1 MLTVSSFTQ
10 SLSSTPLFSKTL
22 STAYERLSSGLRIN
36 QAADDSAGLQI
47 SNRLTSESLAKNQLR
62 RNLNDGISYA
72 QIAEGGLQESADILQ
87 RMRQLAMQSQ
97 NGINTDADRRAL
109 DKEFQ
114 QLKNALNGIAY
125 NTEAFNRLPLLGDN
139 DLLSDNVPSIGDTF
153 VKGNTTRLNSGL
165 RSVAYIPAGSTNISI
180 DINSFSQDDDLQ
192 VFTTS
197 GRHLVGTPLSDNV
210 WGTNNVNSTSD
221 IKRFLFLPEEGYA
234 TTASY
239 DGSSLITS
247 GSGTINGTTFTFSG
261 DQHPGVTTETLTI
274 DNTNEPLIISVV
286 GQGVFDATVN
296 WDTLGA
302 AGSGGN
308 SFEAGPVDITATN
321 SLRDGTDFI
330 NLTKTPVGLSDL
342 DMVESDVL
350 TFENAEAAL
359 QQIDDA
365 LAYVSESR
373 AFYGAKMNQ
382 MESALKLNDRMHEGL
397 MAARSQILD
406 TDFAAETAK
415 STQAQI
421 VEQASISVRAQAKST
436 DEQVL
441 GLLNGTVDQSA

>member
-10 SLSSTPLFSKTL
+10 SLSSNPVFSKTL

-36 QAADDSAGLQI
+36 SAADDSAGLQI
-47 SNRLTSESLAKNQLR
+47 SNRLTSESIAKNQLR

-97 NGINTDADRRAL
+97 NGINSDADRRAL

-139 DLLSDNVPSIGDTF
+139 DLLSDNVSSIGDTF
-153 VKGNTTRLNSGL
+153 VKGSPKRLDSGL
-165 RSVAYIPAGSTNISI
+165 RSVAYIPAGSSNISVNI
-180 DINSFSQDDDLQ
+180 ESFSLDDDLQ

-197 GRHLVGTPLSDNV
+197 GKHLVGTPLSDDV
-210 WGTNNVNSTSD
+210 WDTNSVNSSSD
-221 IKRFLFLPEEGYA
+221 IKSLLFLTQEGY
-234 TTASY
+234 TSTASY
-239 DGSSLITS
+239 DSSSLITN

-286 GQGVFDATVN
+286 GKGVFDATVD

-302 AGSGGN
+302 PGSGGN

-321 SLRDGTDFI
+321 SLSEGTDYI
-330 NLTKTPVGLSDL
+330 ALAKTPVGLSDL
-342 DMVESDVL
+342 NMVESDVL

-365 LAYVSESR
+365 LEYVSESR

-382 MESALKLNDRMHEGL
+382 MQSALKLNDRMHEGL

-406 TDFAAETAK
+406 TDFAEEAAK
-415 STQAQI
+415 STRAQI
-421 VEQASISVRAQAKST
+421 VEQASIAVRAQAKSS

-441 GLLNGTVDQSA
+441 GLLGSISDS

>member
-10 SLSSTPLFSKTL
+10 SLSSNPVYSKTL
-22 STAYERLSSGLRIN
+22 TTAYERLSSGFRIN
-36 QAADDSAGLQI
+36 SAADDSAGLQI

-97 NGINTDADRRAL
+97 NGINSRRAL

-139 DLLSDNVPSIGDTF
+139 DLLSDNVSSIGDTF
-153 VKGNTTRLNSGL
+153 VRGTPIQLDSGL

-180 DINSFSQDDDLQ
+180 NIDSFSLDDDLQ

-197 GRHLVGTPLSDNV
+197 GKHLVGTPLSDDV
-210 WGTNNVNSTSD
+210 WDTNSVNSPSD
-221 IKRFLFLPEEGYA
+221 IKSLLFLTQEGY
-234 TTASY
+234 TPTASY
-239 DGSSLITS
+239 DLITN
-247 GSGTINGTTFTFSG
+247 GTGTINGTSFTFSG

-286 GQGVFDATVN
+286 GNGVFDATVD
-296 WDTLGA
+296 WDTLGVP
-302 AGSGGN
+302 GSGGN

-321 SLRDGTDFI
+321 ALSEGTDYI
-330 NLTKTPVGLSDL
+330 NLAKTPVGLSDL
-342 DMVESDVL
+342 NMIESDVL

-382 MESALKLNDRMHEGL
+382 MESALKLNDRMHKGL

-406 TDFAAETAK
+406 TDFAEETAK

-421 VEQASISVRAQAKST
+421 VEQASISVRAQAKSS

-441 GLLNGTVDQSA
+441 GLLNGSLAN

>member
-10 SLSSTPLFSKTL
+10 SLSSNPVYSKTL
-22 STAYERLSSGLRIN
+22 STAYERLSSGFRIN
-36 QAADDSAGLQI
+36 SAADDSAGLQI

-97 NGINTDADRRAL
+97 NGINSDADRRAL

-139 DLLSDNVPSIGDTF
+139 DLLSDNVSSIGDTF
-153 VKGNTTRLNSGL
+153 VKGTPTRLNSGL

-180 DINSFSQDDDLQ
+180 NIDSFSLDDDLQ

-197 GRHLVGTPLSDNV
+197 GRHLVGTPLSDDV
-210 WGTNNVNSTSD
+210 WDTNSVNSASD
-221 IKRFLFLPEEGYA
+221 IKSLLFLTQEGY
-234 TTASY
+234 TPTASY
-239 DGSSLITS
+239 DGSSLITN
-247 GSGTINGTTFTFSG
+247 GTGTINGTTFTFSG

-286 GQGVFDATVN
+286 GKGVFDATVD

-302 AGSGGN
+302 PGSGGN

-321 SLRDGTDFI
+321 ALSEGTDYI
-330 NLTKTPVGLSDL
+330 NLAKTPVGLSDL

-359 QQIDDA
+359 QQIDNA
-365 LAYVSESR
+365 LEYVSDSR

-415 STQAQI
+415 STRAQI
-421 VEQASISVRAQAKST
+421 VEQASISVRAQAKSS

-441 GLLNGTVDQSA
+441 GLLGSIGES

>member
-22 STAYERLSSGLRIN
+22 STAYERLSSGFRIN

-97 NGINTDADRRAL
+97 NGVNSDTDRRAL

-139 DLLSDNVPSIGDTF
+139 DLLSDNVLSIGDTF
-153 VKGNTTRLNSGL
+153 VRGTSKQLDSGL

-180 DINSFSQDDDLQ
+180 NIDSFSLDDDLQ

-197 GRHLVGTPLSDNV
+197 GKHLVGTPLSDDV
-210 WGTNNVNSTSD
+210 WDTNNVNSASD
-221 IKRFLFLPEEGYA
+221 IKSLLFLTQEGY
-234 TTASY
+234 TPTASY
-239 DGSSLITS
+239 DGSSLITN
-247 GSGTINGTTFTFSG
+247 GTGTINGTTFTFSG

-286 GQGVFDATVN
+286 GNGVFDATVD

-302 AGSGGN
+302 PGSGGN

-321 SLRDGTDFI
+321 ALSEGTDYI
-330 NLTKTPVGLSDL
+330 NLAKTPVGLSDL

-397 MAARSQILD
+397 MDARSQILD
-406 TDFAAETAK
+406 TDFASETAK

-421 VEQASISVRAQAKST
+421 VQQASVSVRAQAKSS

-441 GLLNGTVDQSA
+441 GLLNNTVNQSE

>member
-97 NGINTDADRRAL
+97 NGINSDADRRAL

-139 DLLSDNVPSIGDTF
+139 DLLSDNVSSIGDTF
-153 VKGNTTRLNSGL
+153 VKGTPTRLNSGL

-180 DINSFSQDDDLQ
+180 NIDSFSLDDDLQ

-197 GRHLVGTPLSDNV
+197 GKHLVGTPLSDDV
-210 WGTNNVNSTSD
+210 WNTNNVNSPSD
-221 IKRFLFLPEEGYA
+221 IKSLLFLTQEGY
-234 TTASY
+234 TPTASY
-239 DGSSLITS
+239 DGSSLITN
-247 GSGTINGTTFTFSG
+247 GTGTINGTTFTFSG

-286 GQGVFDATVN
+286 GNGVFDATVD

-302 AGSGGN
+302 PGSGGN

-321 SLRDGTDFI
+321 SLSEGTDYI
-330 NLTKTPVGLSDL
+330 NLAKTPVGLSDL

-359 QQIDDA
+359 QQIDNA
-365 LAYVSESR
+365 LEYVSDTR

-382 MESALKLNDRMHEGL
+382 MQSALKVNDRMHEGL

-421 VEQASISVRAQAKST
+421 VEQASISVRAQAKSS
-436 DEQVL
+436 DGQVL
-441 GLLNGTVDQSA
+441 GLLGSIGES

>member
-97 NGINTDADRRAL
+97 NGINSDADRRAL

-139 DLLSDNVPSIGDTF
+139 DLLSDNVSSIGDTF
-153 VKGNTTRLNSGL
+153 VKGTPTRLNSGL

-180 DINSFSQDDDLQ
+180 NIDSFSLDDDLQ

-197 GRHLVGTPLSDNV
+197 GRHLVGTPLSDDV
-210 WGTNNVNSTSD
+210 WDTNSVNSPSD
-221 IKRFLFLPEEGYA
+221 IKSLLFLTQEGY
-234 TTASY
+234 TPTASY
-239 DGSSLITS
+239 DGSSLITN
-247 GSGTINGTTFTFSG
+247 GTGTINGTTFTFSG

-286 GQGVFDATVN
+286 GNGVFDATVD

-302 AGSGGN
+302 PGSGGN

-321 SLRDGTDFI
+321 SLSEGTDYI
-330 NLTKTPVGLSDL
+330 NLAKTPVGLSDL
-342 DMVESDVL
+342 NMIESDVL

-373 AFYGAKMNQ
+373 AFYGAKMSQ

-406 TDFAAETAK
+406 TDFASETAK

-421 VEQASISVRAQAKST
+421 VEQASISVRAQAKSS

-441 GLLNGTVDQSA
+441 GLLGSIGES

>member
-1 MLTVSSFTQ
+1 MLTVSAFTQ
-10 SLSSTPLFSKTL
+10 SLSSNPVFSKTL

-36 QAADDSAGLQI
+36 SAADDSAGLQI
-47 SNRLTSESLAKNQLR
+47 SNRLTSESIAKDQLR

-139 DLLSDNVPSIGDTF
+139 DLLSDNVSS
-153 VKGNTTRLNSGL
+153 L
-165 RSVAYIPAGSTNISI
+165 
-180 DINSFSQDDDLQ
+180 DDDLQ

-197 GRHLVGTPLSDNV
+197 GKHLVGTPLSDDV
-210 WGTNNVNSTSD
+210 WDTNSVNSPSD
-221 IKRFLFLPEEGYA
+221 IKSLLFLTQEGY
-234 TTASY
+234 TPTASY
-239 DGSSLITS
+239 DGSSLITNVT
-247 GSGTINGTTFTFSG
+247 GTINGTTFTFSG
-261 DQHPGVTTETLTI
+261 DQHPGVTTESLTI
-274 DNTNEPLIISVV
+274 DNTSEPLIIAVV
-286 GQGVFDATVN
+286 GRGVFDATVD
-296 WDTLGA
+296 WDMLGA

-321 SLRDGTDFI
+321 SLSDGTDFI

-342 DMVESDVL
+342 NMVESDVL

-365 LAYVSESR
+365 LEYVSESR

-406 TDFAAETAK
+406 TDFAEETAK

-441 GLLNGTVDQSA
+441 GLLNGTIIQS

>member
-10 SLSSTPLFSKTL
+10 SLSSNPVFSKTL
-22 STAYERLSSGLRIN
+22 STAYERLISGLRIN
-36 QAADDSAGLQI
+36 SAADDSAGLQI
-47 SNRLTSESLAKNQLR
+47 SNRLTSESIAKNQLR

-87 RMRQLAMQSQ
+87 RLRQLAMQSQ
-97 NGINTDADRRAL
+97 NGINSDADRRAL

-139 DLLSDNVPSIGDTF
+139 DLLSDSVPSIGDTF
-153 VKGNTTRLNSGL
+153 VKGNTTRLSSGL

-180 DINSFSQDDDLQ
+180 DIDSFSLDDDLQ

-197 GRHLVGTPLSDNV
+197 GSHLVGTPLSDNV
-210 WGTNNVNSTSD
+210 WSINGVSTGSD
-221 IKRFLFLPEEGYA
+221 IKSLLFSSQEGY
-234 TTASY
+234 TPTASY
-239 DGSSLITS
+239 DSSSLITS

-261 DQHPGVTTETLTI
+261 DQHPGVTTESLTI
-274 DNTNEPLIISVV
+274 DNTSEPLIIAVV
-286 GQGVFDATVN
+286 GRGVFDATVD
-296 WDTLGA
+296 WDALGA
-302 AGSGGN
+302 TGSGGN

-321 SLRDGTDFI
+321 SLSEGTDYI
-330 NLTKTPVGLSDL
+330 NLAKTPAGLSDL

-406 TDFAAETAK
+406 TDFAEETAK

-421 VEQASISVRAQAKST
+421 VEQASISVRAQAKSS

-441 GLLNGTVDQSA
+441 GLLGEVMSN

>member
-10 SLSSTPLFSKTL
+10 SLSSNPVFSKTL

-36 QAADDSAGLQI
+36 SAADDSAGLQI
-47 SNRLTSESLAKNQLR
+47 SNRLTSESIAKNQLR

-87 RMRQLAMQSQ
+87 RLRQLAMQSQ
-97 NGINTDADRRAL
+97 NGINSDADRRAL

-139 DLLSDNVPSIGDTF
+139 DLLSDSVPSIGDTF
-153 VKGNTTRLNSGL
+153 VKGNTTRLSSGL

-180 DINSFSQDDDLQ
+180 DIDSFSLDDDLQ

-197 GRHLVGTPLSDNV
+197 GSHLVGTPLSDNV
-210 WGTNNVNSTSD
+210 WSINGVSTGSD
-221 IKRFLFLPEEGYA
+221 IKSLLFSSQEGY
-234 TTASY
+234 TPTASY
-239 DGSSLITS
+239 DSSSLITS

-261 DQHPGVTTETLTI
+261 DQHPGVTTENLTI
-274 DNTNEPLIISVV
+274 DNTSEPLIIAVV
-286 GQGVFDATVN
+286 GRGVFDATVD
-296 WDTLGA
+296 WDALGA
-302 AGSGGN
+302 TGSGGN

-321 SLRDGTDFI
+321 SLSEGTDYI
-330 NLTKTPVGLSDL
+330 NLAKTPAGLSDL

-406 TDFAAETAK
+406 TDFAEETAK

-421 VEQASISVRAQAKST
+421 VEQASISVRAQAKSS

-441 GLLNGTVDQSA
+441 GLLGEVMSN

>member
-10 SLSSTPLFSKTL
+10 SLSSNPVFSKTL

-36 QAADDSAGLQI
+36 SAADDSAGLQI
-47 SNRLTSESLAKNQLR
+47 SNRLTSESIAKNQLR

-97 NGINTDADRRAL
+97 NGINSDADRRAL

-139 DLLSDNVPSIGDTF
+139 DLLSDNVSSIGDTF
-153 VKGNTTRLNSGL
+153 VKGSPKRLDSGL
-165 RSVAYIPAGSTNISI
+165 RSVAYIPAGSSNISVNI
-180 DINSFSQDDDLQ
+180 ESFSLDDDLQ

-197 GRHLVGTPLSDNV
+197 GKHLVGTPLSDDV
-210 WGTNNVNSTSD
+210 WDTNSVNSPSD
-221 IKRFLFLPEEGYA
+221 IKSLLFLTQEGY
-234 TTASY
+234 TPTASY
-239 DGSSLITS
+239 DGSSLITN
-247 GSGTINGTTFTFSG
+247 GTGTINGTTFTFSG

-286 GQGVFDATVN
+286 GKGVFDATVD

-302 AGSGGN
+302 PGSGGN

-321 SLRDGTDFI
+321 ALSEGTDYI
-330 NLTKTPVGLSDL
+330 NLAKTPAGLSDL

-406 TDFAAETAK
+406 ADFASETAK
-415 STQAQI
+415 STQSQI
-421 VEQASISVRAQAKST
+421 VEQASISVRAQAKSS

-441 GLLNGTVDQSA
+441 GLLSSIGDS

>member
-10 SLSSTPLFSKTL
+10 SLSSNPVFSKTL

-36 QAADDSAGLQI
+36 SAADDSAGLQI
-47 SNRLTSESLAKNQLR
+47 SNRLTSESIAKDQLR

-87 RMRQLAMQSQ
+87 RMWQLAMQSQ

-139 DLLSDNVPSIGDTF
+139 DLLSDNVSSIGDTF
-153 VKGNTTRLNSGL
+153 VKGTPTRLNSGL

-180 DINSFSQDDDLQ
+180 NIDSFSLDDDLQ

-197 GRHLVGTPLSDNV
+197 GKHLVGTPLSDDV
-210 WGTNNVNSTSD
+210 WDTNSVNSPSD
-221 IKRFLFLPEEGYA
+221 IKSLLFLTQEGH
-234 TTASY
+234 TPTASY
-239 DGSSLITS
+239 DGSSLITN
-247 GSGTINGTTFTFSG
+247 GTGTINGTTFTFSG

-286 GQGVFDATVN
+286 GKGVFDATVD

-302 AGSGGN
+302 PGSGGN
-308 SFEAGPVDITATN
+308 SFEASPVDITATN
-321 SLRDGTDFI
+321 SLSEGTDYI
-330 NLTKTPVGLSDL
+330 NLAKTPVGLSDL

-365 LAYVSESR
+365 LEYVSESR

-382 MESALKLNDRMHEGL
+382 MESALKQNDRMHEGL

-406 TDFAAETAK
+406 TDFAEETAK

-421 VEQASISVRAQAKST
+421 VEQASISVRVQAKSS

-441 GLLNGTVDQSA
+441 GLLGSIGDR

>member
-22 STAYERLSSGLRIN
+22 STAYERLSSGLKIN

-87 RMRQLAMQSQ
+87 RMRQLAIQSQ
-97 NGINTDADRRAL
+97 NGINSDADRRAL

-139 DLLSDNVPSIGDTF
+139 DLLSDNVSSIGDTF
-153 VKGNTTRLNSGL
+153 VRGTPTQLDSGL

-180 DINSFSQDDDLQ
+180 NIDSFSLDDDLQ

-197 GRHLVGTPLSDNV
+197 GKHLVGTPLSDDV
-210 WGTNNVNSTSD
+210 WDTNSVNSPSD
-221 IKRFLFLPEEGYA
+221 IKSLLFLTQEGY
-234 TTASY
+234 TPTASY
-239 DGSSLITS
+239 DGSSLITN
-247 GSGTINGTTFTFSG
+247 GTGTINGTTFTFSG

-274 DNTNEPLIISVV
+274 DNSNEPLIISVV
-286 GQGVFDATVN
+286 GKGVFDATVD

-302 AGSGGN
+302 PGSGGN
-308 SFEAGPVDITATN
+308 SFKAGPVDITATN
-321 SLRDGTDFI
+321 ALSEGTDYI
-330 NLTKTPVGLSDL
+330 NLAKTPVGLSDL
-342 DMVESDVL
+342 NMVESDVL
-350 TFENAEAAL
+350 TFENAEVAL

-373 AFYGAKMNQ
+373 GFYGAKMNQ

-406 TDFAAETAK
+406 TDFASETAK
-415 STQAQI
+415 STQSQI
-421 VEQASISVRAQAKST
+421 VEQASISVRAQAKSS

-441 GLLNGTVDQSA
+441 GLLSSIGDS

>member
-1 MLTVSSFTQ
+1 M
-10 SLSSTPLFSKTL
+10 
-22 STAYERLSSGLRIN
+22 
-36 QAADDSAGLQI
+36 
-47 SNRLTSESLAKNQLR
+47 
-62 RNLNDGISYA
+62 
-72 QIAEGGLQESADILQ
+72 
-87 RMRQLAMQSQ
+87 
-97 NGINTDADRRAL
+97 
-109 DKEFQ
+109 
-114 QLKNALNGIAY
+114 
-125 NTEAFNRLPLLGDN
+125 PLLGDN

-153 VKGNTTRLNSGL
+153 VKGNTTRLSSGL

-180 DINSFSQDDDLQ
+180 DIDSFTADDDLQ

-234 TTASY
+234 PIASY

-261 DQHPGVTTETLTI
+261 DQHPGVTTESLTI
-274 DNTNEPLIISVV
+274 DNTSEPLIISVV
-286 GQGVFDATVN
+286 GQGVFDATVD

-308 SFEAGPVDITATN
+308 SFEAGPVDTTATN

-342 DMVESDVL
+342 DMVESDAL

-406 TDFAAETAK
+406 TDFAEETAK

-421 VEQASISVRAQAKST
+421 VEQASISVRAQAKSS

-441 GLLNGTVDQSA
+441 GLLNEVVS

>member
-10 SLSSTPLFSKTL
+10 SLPSNPVFSKTL
-22 STAYERLSSGLRIN
+22 SIAYERLSSGLRIN
-36 QAADDSAGLQI
+36 KAVDNSSGLQI

-62 RNLNDGISYA
+62 RNLNDGFSYA

-153 VKGNTTRLNSGL
+153 VKGNTVQLSSGL

-180 DINSFSQDDDLQ
+180 DIDSFSADDDLQ

-210 WGTNNVNSTSD
+210 WSTNNVNSTSD

-234 TTASY
+234 PTASY

-261 DQHPGVTTETLTI
+261 DQHPGITTETLTI
-274 DNTNEPLIISVV
+274 DSTSEPLIISVV
-286 GQGVFDATVN
+286 GQGVFDATVD

-302 AGSGGN
+302 PGSGGN

-321 SLRDGTDFI
+321 SLGDGTDFI

-350 TFENAEAAL
+350 SFENAEVAL
-359 QQIDDA
+359 QQIYDA
-365 LAYVSESR
+365 LEYVSESR

-382 MESALKLNDRMHEGL
+382 MESALKLNHRMHEGL

-421 VEQASISVRAQAKST
+421 VEQVSISVRAQAKSS

-441 GLLNGTVDQSA
+441 GLLNGTVSQ

>member
-10 SLSSTPLFSKTL
+10 SLSSNPVFSKTL

-36 QAADDSAGLQI
+36 SAVDDSAGLQI
-47 SNRLTSESLAKNQLR
+47 SNRLTSESIAKNQLR

-139 DLLSDNVPSIGDTF
+139 DLLSDNVSSIGDTF
-153 VKGNTTRLNSGL
+153 VKGSPTRLNSGL
-165 RSVAYIPAGSTNISI
+165 RSIAYIPAGSTNISI
-180 DINSFSQDDDLQ
+180 NIDSFSLDDDLQ

-210 WGTNNVNSTSD
+210 WSINGVGSGSD
-221 IKRFLFLPEEGYA
+221 IKSLLFLTQEGY
-234 TTASY
+234 TPTASY
-239 DGSSLITS
+239 DSSSLITN

-286 GQGVFDATVN
+286 GQGVFDATVDWN
-296 WDTLGA
+296 TLGSP
-302 AGSGGN
+302 GSGGN

-321 SLRDGTDFI
+321 SLSEGTDYI
-330 NLTKTPVGLSDL
+330 NLAKTPVGLSDL
-342 DMVESDVL
+342 NMVESDVL
-350 TFENAEAAL
+350 TFENAEVSL

-406 TDFAAETAK
+406 TDFAEETAK

-421 VEQASISVRAQAKST
+421 VEQASISVRAQAKSS

-441 GLLNGTVDQSA
+441 GLLGSIGDR

>member
-10 SLSSTPLFSKTL
+10 SLSSNPVFSKTL

-36 QAADDSAGLQI
+36 SAADDSAGLQI
-47 SNRLTSESLAKNQLR
+47 SNRLTSESIAKNQLR

-97 NGINTDADRRAL
+97 NGINSDADRRAL

-139 DLLSDNVPSIGDTF
+139 DLLSDNVSSIGDTF
-153 VKGNTTRLNSGL
+153 VKGSAKRLDSGL
-165 RSVAYIPAGSTNISI
+165 RSIAYIPAGSTNISI
-180 DINSFSQDDDLQ
+180 DIDSFSLDDDLQ

-197 GRHLVGTPLSDNV
+197 GRHLVGTPLSDNAWSINGV
-210 WGTNNVNSTSD
+210 SSGSD
-221 IKRFLFLPEEGYA
+221 IKSLLFLTQEGY
-234 TTASY
+234 TPTASY
-239 DGSSLITS
+239 DGSSLITN
-247 GSGTINGTTFTFSG
+247 GTGTINGTTFTFSG

-286 GQGVFDATVN
+286 GKGVFDATVD
-296 WDTLGA
+296 WGTLGA
-302 AGSGGN
+302 PGSGGN

-321 SLRDGTDFI
+321 SLSEGTDYI
-330 NLTKTPVGLSDL
+330 TLAKTPVGLSDL
-342 DMVESDVL
+342 NMVENDVL

-365 LAYVSESR
+365 LQYVSESR

-382 MESALKLNDRMHEGL
+382 MASALKLNDRMHEGL

-406 TDFAAETAK
+406 TDFAEETAK

-421 VEQASISVRAQAKST
+421 VEQASISVRAQAKSS

-441 GLLNGTVDQSA
+441 GLLGSIGDS

>member
-97 NGINTDADRRAL
+97 NGINSDADRRAL

-139 DLLSDNVPSIGDTF
+139 DLLSDNVSSIGDTF
-153 VKGNTTRLNSGL
+153 VKGTPTRLNSGL

-180 DINSFSQDDDLQ
+180 NIDSFSLDDDLQ

-197 GRHLVGTPLSDNV
+197 GKHLVGTPLSDDV
-210 WGTNNVNSTSD
+210 WDTNSVNSPSD
-221 IKRFLFLPEEGYA
+221 IKSLLFLTQEGY
-234 TTASY
+234 TPTASY
-239 DGSSLITS
+239 DGSSLITN
-247 GSGTINGTTFTFSG
+247 GTGTINGTTFTFSG

-286 GQGVFDATVN
+286 GNGVFDATVD

-302 AGSGGN
+302 PGSGGN

-321 SLRDGTDFI
+321 SLSEGTDYI
-330 NLTKTPVGLSDL
+330 NLAKTPVGLSDL

-382 MESALKLNDRMHEGL
+382 MQSALKVNERMHEGL

-406 TDFAAETAK
+406 TDFASETVK

-421 VEQASISVRAQAKST
+421 VEQASISVRAQAKSS

-441 GLLNGTVDQSA
+441 GLLGSIGES

>member
-10 SLSSTPLFSKTL
+10 SLSSNPVFSKTL

-36 QAADDSAGLQI
+36 SAADDSAGLQI
-47 SNRLTSESLAKNQLR
+47 SNRLTSESIAKNQLR

-87 RMRQLAMQSQ
+87 CMRQLAMQSQ
-97 NGINTDADRRAL
+97 NGINSDADRRAL
-109 DKEFQ
+109 DKEYQ
-114 QLKNALNGIAY
+114 QLKNALNSIAY

-139 DLLSDNVPSIGDTF
+139 DLLSDNVLSIGDTF
-153 VKGNTTRLNSGL
+153 VKGSPTRLNSGL
-165 RSVAYIPAGSTNISI
+165 CSIAYIPAGSTNISI
-180 DINSFSQDDDLQ
+180 NIDSFSLDDDLQ
-192 VFTTS
+192 VFTTT
-197 GRHLVGTPLSDNV
+197 GRHLVGTPLSANV
-210 WGTNNVNSTSD
+210 WSINGVSTGSD
-221 IKRFLFLPEEGYA
+221 IKSLLFLTQEGY
-234 TTASY
+234 TPTASY
-239 DGSSLITS
+239 GSSSLITN
-247 GSGTINGTTFTFSG
+247 GSGTINETTFTFSG

-274 DNTNEPLIISVV
+274 ENTNEALIISVV
-286 GQGVFDATVN
+286 GQGFFDATVD
-296 WDTLGA
+296 WDTLGSP
-302 AGSGGN
+302 GSGGN

-321 SLRDGTDFI
+321 SLSEGTDYI
-330 NLTKTPVGLSDL
+330 NLAKTPVGLSDL
-342 DMVESDVL
+342 NMVESDVL
-350 TFENAEAAL
+350 TFKNAEVSL

-406 TDFAAETAK
+406 TDFAEETAK

-421 VEQASISVRAQAKST
+421 VEQASISVMAQAKST

-441 GLLNGTVDQSA
+441 GLLGSIGDS

>member
-10 SLSSTPLFSKTL
+10 SLSSNPVFSKTL

-36 QAADDSAGLQI
+36 SAADDSAGLQI
-47 SNRLTSESLAKNQLR
+47 SNRLMSESIAKNQLR

-97 NGINTDADRRAL
+97 NGINTDSDRRAL
-109 DKEFQ
+109 DREFQ
-114 QLKNALNGIAY
+114 QFKNALNGIAY

-153 VKGNTTRLNSGL
+153 VKGSLKQLESGL
-165 RSVAYIPAGSTNISI
+165 RSVAYIPAGSSNISI
-180 DINSFSQDDDLQ
+180 NIDSFSLDDDVQ

-197 GRHLVGTPLSDNV
+197 GKHLVGTPLSDDV
-210 WGTNNVNSTSD
+210 WDTNGVNSASD
-221 IKRFLFLPEEGYA
+221 IKSLLFLTQEGYA
-234 TTASY
+234 PTASY

-286 GQGVFDATVN
+286 GKGVFNATVD
-296 WDTLGA
+296 WGTLGA
-302 AGSGGN
+302 AASGGN

-321 SLRDGTDFI
+321 SLSEGTDYI
-330 NLTKTPVGLSDL
+330 NLAKTPVGLSDL
-342 DMVESDVL
+342 NMVESDVL
-350 TFENAEAAL
+350 SFENAEVAL

-365 LAYVSESR
+365 LEYVSESR

-421 VEQASISVRAQAKST
+421 VEQASISVRAQAQSS

-441 GLLNGTVDQSA
+441 GLLGSIGDN

>member
-10 SLSSTPLFSKTL
+10 SLSSNPVFSKTL

-36 QAADDSAGLQI
+36 SAADDSAGLQI
-47 SNRLTSESLAKNQLR
+47 SNRLTSESIAKDQLR

-139 DLLSDNVPSIGDTF
+139 DLLSDNVSS
-153 VKGNTTRLNSGL
+153 L
-165 RSVAYIPAGSTNISI
+165 
-180 DINSFSQDDDLQ
+180 DDDLQ

-197 GRHLVGTPLSDNV
+197 GKHLVGTPLSDDV
-210 WGTNNVNSTSD
+210 WDTNSVNSPSD
-221 IKRFLFLPEEGYA
+221 IKSLLFLTQEGY
-234 TTASY
+234 TPTASY
-239 DGSSLITS
+239 DGSSLITNVT
-247 GSGTINGTTFTFSG
+247 GTINGTTFTFSG
-261 DQHPGVTTETLTI
+261 DQHPGVTTESLTI
-274 DNTNEPLIISVV
+274 DNTSEPLIIAVV
-286 GQGVFDATVN
+286 GRGVFDATVD
-296 WDTLGA
+296 WDMLGA

-321 SLRDGTDFI
+321 SLSDGTDFI

-342 DMVESDVL
+342 NMVESDVL

-365 LAYVSESR
+365 LEYVSESR

-406 TDFAAETAK
+406 TDFAEETAK

-441 GLLNGTVDQSA
+441 GLLNGTIIQS

>member
-22 STAYERLSSGLRIN
+22 STAYERLSSGLKIN

-87 RMRQLAMQSQ
+87 RMRQLAIQSQ
-97 NGINTDADRRAL
+97 NGINSDADRRAL

-139 DLLSDNVPSIGDTF
+139 DLLSDNVSSIGDTF
-153 VKGNTTRLNSGL
+153 VRGTPTQLDSGL

-180 DINSFSQDDDLQ
+180 NIDSFSLDDDLQ

-197 GRHLVGTPLSDNV
+197 GKHLVGTPLSDDV
-210 WGTNNVNSTSD
+210 WDTNSVNSPSD
-221 IKRFLFLPEEGYA
+221 IKSLLFLTQEGY
-234 TTASY
+234 TPTASY
-239 DGSSLITS
+239 DGSSLITN
-247 GSGTINGTTFTFSG
+247 GTGTINGTTFTFSG

-286 GQGVFDATVN
+286 GKGVFDATVD

-302 AGSGGN
+302 PGSGGN
-308 SFEAGPVDITATN
+308 SFKAGPVDITATN
-321 SLRDGTDFI
+321 ALSEGTDYI
-330 NLTKTPVGLSDL
+330 NLAKTPVGLSDL
-342 DMVESDVL
+342 NMVESDVL

-373 AFYGAKMNQ
+373 GFYGAKMNQ

-406 TDFAAETAK
+406 TDFASETAK
-415 STQAQI
+415 STQSQI
-421 VEQASISVRAQAKST
+421 VEQASISVRAQAKSS

-441 GLLNGTVDQSA
+441 GLLDGTLSQRS

>member
-97 NGINTDADRRAL
+97 NGINSDADRRAL

-139 DLLSDNVPSIGDTF
+139 DLLSDNVSSIGDTF
-153 VKGNTTRLNSGL
+153 VRGTPIRLDSGL

-180 DINSFSQDDDLQ
+180 NIDSFSLDDDLQ

-197 GRHLVGTPLSDNV
+197 GKHLVGTPLSDDV
-210 WGTNNVNSTSD
+210 WDTNSVNSPSD
-221 IKRFLFLPEEGYA
+221 IKSLLFLTQEGY
-234 TTASY
+234 TPTASY
-239 DGSSLITS
+239 DGSSLITN
-247 GSGTINGTTFTFSG
+247 GTGTINGTTFTFSG

-286 GQGVFDATVN
+286 GNGVFDATVD

-302 AGSGGN
+302 PGTGGN

-321 SLRDGTDFI
+321 ALNEGTDYI
-330 NLTKTPVGLSDL
+330 NLAKTPVGLSDL

-406 TDFAAETAK
+406 TDFAEETAK

-421 VEQASISVRAQAKST
+421 VEQASISVRAQAKSS

-441 GLLNGTVDQSA
+441 GLLDGTVNQSV

>member
-1 MLTVSSFTQ
+1 MLTISSFTQ

-47 SNRLTSESLAKNQLR
+47 SNRLTSESLAKSQLR

-97 NGINTDADRRAL
+97 NGINSDADRRAL

-139 DLLSDNVPSIGDTF
+139 DLLSDNVSSIGDTF
-153 VKGNTTRLNSGL
+153 VKGTPKQLDSGL
-165 RSVAYIPAGSTNISI
+165 RSVAYIPAGSTNVSI
-180 DINSFSQDDDLQ
+180 NINSFSQDDDLQ

-210 WGTNNVNSTSD
+210 WSTNSVNSASD
-221 IKRFLFLPEEGYA
+221 IKSLLFLTQEGYA
-234 TTASY
+234 PTASY
-239 DGSSLITS
+239 DSSSIITN
-247 GSGTINGTTFTFSG
+247 GTGTINGTTFTFSG

-286 GQGVFDATVN
+286 GQGVFNATVD

-302 AGSGGN
+302 PGSGGN
-308 SFEAGPVDITATN
+308 SFQAGPVNITATN
-321 SLRDGTDFI
+321 SLSDGTDYI

-350 TFENAEAAL
+350 TFETAEAAL
-359 QQIDDA
+359 QQIDEA

-382 MESALKLNDRMHEGL
+382 MQSALKVNERMHEGL

-406 TDFAAETAK
+406 TDFASETAK

-421 VEQASISVRAQAKST
+421 VEQASISVRAQAKSS

-441 GLLNGTVDQSA
+441 GLLDGTLSQRS

>member
-22 STAYERLSSGLRIN
+22 STAYERLSSGLKIN

-87 RMRQLAMQSQ
+87 RMRQLAIQSQ
-97 NGINTDADRRAL
+97 NGINSDADRRAL

-139 DLLSDNVPSIGDTF
+139 DLLSDNVSSIGNTF
-153 VKGNTTRLNSGL
+153 VRGTPTQLDSGL

-180 DINSFSQDDDLQ
+180 NIDSFSLDDDLQ

-197 GRHLVGTPLSDNV
+197 GKHLVGTPLSDDV
-210 WGTNNVNSTSD
+210 WDTNSVNSPSD
-221 IKRFLFLPEEGYA
+221 IKSLLFLTQEGY
-234 TTASY
+234 TPTASY
-239 DGSSLITS
+239 DGSSLITN
-247 GSGTINGTTFTFSG
+247 GTGTINGTTFTFSG

-286 GQGVFDATVN
+286 GKGVFDATVD

-302 AGSGGN
+302 PGSGGN

-321 SLRDGTDFI
+321 ALSEGTDYI
-330 NLTKTPVGLSDL
+330 NLAKTPAGLSDL

-382 MESALKLNDRMHEGL
+382 MESALKLNDSMHEGL

-406 TDFAAETAK
+406 TDFAEETAK

-421 VEQASISVRAQAKST
+421 VEQASISVRAQAKSS

-441 GLLNGTVDQSA
+441 GLLGSIGES

>member
-97 NGINTDADRRAL
+97 NGINSDADRRAL

-139 DLLSDNVPSIGDTF
+139 DLLSDNVSSIGDTF
-153 VKGNTTRLNSGL
+153 VRGTPTQLDSGL
-165 RSVAYIPAGSTNISI
+165 RSVAYIPAGSSNISI
-180 DINSFSQDDDLQ
+180 NIDSFSLDDDLQ

-197 GRHLVGTPLSDNV
+197 CKHLVGTPLSDDV
-210 WGTNNVNSTSD
+210 WDTNSVNSPSD
-221 IKRFLFLPEEGYA
+221 IKSLLFLTQEGH
-234 TTASY
+234 TPTASY
-239 DGSSLITS
+239 DGSSLITN
-247 GSGTINGTTFTFSG
+247 GTGTINGTTFTFSG

-286 GQGVFDATVN
+286 GKGVFDATVD

-302 AGSGGN
+302 PGSGGN

-321 SLRDGTDFI
+321 ALSEGTDYI
-330 NLTKTPVGLSDL
+330 NLAKTPAGLSDL

-406 TDFAAETAK
+406 TDFAEETAK
-415 STQAQI
+415 SIQAQI
-421 VEQASISVRAQAKST
+421 VEQASISVRAQAKSS

-441 GLLNGTVDQSA
+441 GLLGSIGES

>member
-10 SLSSTPLFSKTL
+10 SLSSNPVFSKTL

-36 QAADDSAGLQI
+36 SAADDSAGLQI
-47 SNRLTSESLAKNQLR
+47 SNRLTSESIAKDQLR

-153 VKGNTTRLNSGL
+153 VQGSPTRLNSGL
-165 RSVAYIPAGSTNISI
+165 RSIAYIPAGSTNISI
-180 DINSFSQDDDLQ
+180 NIDSFSLDDDIQ

-210 WGTNNVNSTSD
+210 WSINGVSSSSD
-221 IKRFLFLPEEGYA
+221 IKSLLFLTQEGYSP
-234 TTASY
+234 TASY
-239 DGSSLITS
+239 DSSSLITN
-247 GSGTINGTTFTFSG
+247 GSGTINGTKFTFSG

-274 DNTNEPLIISVV
+274 DNTNEALIISVV
-286 GQGVFDATVN
+286 GQGVFDATVD
-296 WDTLGA
+296 WDTLGSPR
-302 AGSGGN
+302 SGGN

-321 SLRDGTDFI
+321 SLSEGTDYI
-330 NLTKTPVGLSDL
+330 NLAKTPVGLSDL
-342 DMVESDVL
+342 NMVESDVF
-350 TFENAEAAL
+350 TFENAEVAL
-359 QQIDDA
+359 QQIDEA
-365 LAYVSESR
+365 
-373 AFYGAKMNQ
+373 
-382 MESALKLNDRMHEGL
+382 
-397 MAARSQILD
+397 
-406 TDFAAETAK
+406 
-415 STQAQI
+415 
-421 VEQASISVRAQAKST
+421 
-436 DEQVL
+436 
-441 GLLNGTVDQSA
+441 

>member
-10 SLSSTPLFSKTL
+10 SLSSNPVFSKTL

-36 QAADDSAGLQI
+36 SAADDSAGLQI
-47 SNRLTSESLAKNQLR
+47 SNRLTSESIAKNQLR

-97 NGINTDADRRAL
+97 NGINSDADRRAL

-139 DLLSDNVPSIGDTF
+139 DLLSDNVSSIGDTF
-153 VKGNTTRLNSGL
+153 VKGSPKRLDSGL
-165 RSVAYIPAGSTNISI
+165 RSVAYIPAGSSNISVNI
-180 DINSFSQDDDLQ
+180 ESFSLDDDLQ

-197 GRHLVGTPLSDNV
+197 GKHLVGTPLSDDV
-210 WGTNNVNSTSD
+210 WDTNSVNSSSD
-221 IKRFLFLPEEGYA
+221 IKSLLFLTQEGY
-234 TTASY
+234 TSTASY
-239 DGSSLITS
+239 DSSSLITN

-286 GQGVFDATVN
+286 GKGVFDATVD

-302 AGSGGN
+302 PGSGGN

-321 SLRDGTDFI
+321 SLSEGTDYI
-330 NLTKTPVGLSDL
+330 ALAKTPVGLSDL
-342 DMVESDVL
+342 NMVESDVL

-406 TDFAAETAK
+406 TDFAEETAK
-415 STQAQI
+415 STQARI
-421 VEQASISVRAQAKST
+421 VEQASISVRAQAKSS
-436 DEQVL
+436 DELVL
-441 GLLNGTVDQSA
+441 GLLSSIGDS

>member
-22 STAYERLSSGLRIN
+22 STAYERLSSGLKIN

-87 RMRQLAMQSQ
+87 RMRQLAIQSQ
-97 NGINTDADRRAL
+97 NGINSDADRRAL

-139 DLLSDNVPSIGDTF
+139 DLLSDNVSSIGDTF
-153 VKGNTTRLNSGL
+153 VRGTPTQLDSGL

-180 DINSFSQDDDLQ
+180 NIDSFSLDDDLQ

-197 GRHLVGTPLSDNV
+197 GKHLVGTPLSDDV
-210 WGTNNVNSTSD
+210 WDTNSVNSPSD
-221 IKRFLFLPEEGYA
+221 IKSLLFLTQEGY
-234 TTASY
+234 TPTASY
-239 DGSSLITS
+239 DGSSLITN
-247 GSGTINGTTFTFSG
+247 GTGTINGTTFTFSG

-286 GQGVFDATVN
+286 GKGVFDATVD

-302 AGSGGN
+302 PGSGGN
-308 SFEAGPVDITATN
+308 SFKAGPVDITATN
-321 SLRDGTDFI
+321 ALSEGTDYI
-330 NLTKTPVGLSDL
+330 NLAKTPVGLSDL
-342 DMVESDVL
+342 NMVESDVL
-350 TFENAEAAL
+350 TFENAEVAL

-373 AFYGAKMNQ
+373 GFYGAKMNQ

-406 TDFAAETAK
+406 TDFASETAK
-415 STQAQI
+415 STQSQI
-421 VEQASISVRAQAKST
+421 VEQASISVRAQAKSS

-441 GLLNGTVDQSA
+441 GLLSSIGDS